1 MVCLWPFVRRSTDS
15 FKPGDRFNCTS
26 GPANLSFTLRVAIC
40 TGGKIFEILIERNL
54 YLHFL
59 NARGIHIYIYPS
71 DRRKMQFRHG
81 REQIFLFLETRPT
94 EVK

>member
-59 NARGIHIYIYPS
+59 NARGIHIYIYIHRIDVKCNFDTVENKFFS
-71 DRRKMQFRHG
+71 FSKLDRPR
-81 REQIFLFLETRPT
+81 
-94 EVK
+94 